1 MRLFNILLCYFASVF
16 YILLIVFLL
25 YKNPRSRLNRFCALA
40 ILPFTIWSTAF
51 IFFNSAVSPD
61 EAISWLNIASI
72 GWCSFPSFVLFFY
85 MEFTGYYRVV
95 RNPLMMILCI
105 VPALFCIY
113 WQQAGYTIAGII
125 KQPYGWSYI
134 IKPTLPLAFFILYYA
149 SFVATSI
156 YLIYDYGRKAKTKRD
171 KKAARLFFIT
181 PLLTVILSS
190 LTDIIFPLFE
200 ITAVP
205 PIGVVFILI
214 WASGFVFAISNYK
227 LMDLTPAGAAD
238 EIIATMSDALI
249 LLDTDYKIAFAN
261 NAAYDLLGYS
271 PYELQDKPFDLIT
284 APAADGSSI
293 SKLLAESDAVNN
305 HEMYLKAKSGE
316 NIPAWILASA
326 VKDKFG
332 EPTGI
337 VINARDVREH
347 KKIEQDLQESEEKY
361 RNLVEHALIGIG
373 IHQDNKIVYANEKFA
388 TMLGYTAK
396 DVVGRWIADIIHPE
410 ERSSILER
418 AARRQSGNSEPDTYE
433 IRFLRED
440 GSFFYALISNVLI
453 EYNGNTATLFNIVDI
468 TDTKSRIELEQINK
482 ELESFSYTVSH
493 DLRAPLRSIKGFSQ
507 ALLEDYEDM
516 LDAEGADYL
525 HRICAAAKRM
535 EGLVDDLLEL
545 SRLGRAQLCM
555 SSVNL
560 SEICCEIAAELKEL
574 EPQRQVKLAI
584 AKDITAYGDKNLLR
598 VVMENLLQNAWKFTG
613 KNPNAKI
620 EFGIMHSED
629 GPIYFVHDNGIGFDM
644 SYVDKLF
651 KPFQRL
657 HSEAE
662 FPGTG
667 VGLAT
672 VYRIIQRH
680 GGKIWAESRE
690 NKGTTFYFTLPL

>member
-40 ILPFTIWSTAF
+40 ILPFAIWSTAF
-51 IFFNSAVSPD
+51 IFFNSAVTPD
-61 EAISWLNIASI
+61 EAMAWLNIASI

-85 MEFTGYYRVV
+85 MEFTGYDGVV

-113 WQQAGYTIAGII
+113 WQQAGYIIAGII

-134 IKPTLPLAFFILYYA
+134 IKPTLPLAFFILYYIG
-149 SFVATSI
+149 FVATSI

-200 ITAVP
+200 IAAVP

-214 WASGFVFAISNYK
+214 WANGFVFAISNYK
-227 LMDLTPAGAAD
+227 LMELTPAGAAD

-249 LLDTDYKIAFAN
+249 LLDPDYKIAFAN

-271 PYELQDKPFDLIT
+271 PDELQNKPFGLIT
-284 APAADGSSI
+284 APTADEKIIG
-293 SKLLAESDAVNN
+293 KLLAGFTDINS
-305 HEMYLKAKSGE
+305 HEMYLKAKNGE
-316 NIPAWILASA
+316 NIPVWISASV

-332 EPTGI
+332 ESTGI

-347 KKIEQDLQESEEKY
+347 KKIEQDLRESEEKY

-373 IHQDNKIVYANEKFA
+373 IHQNNKIVYANEKFA
-388 TMLGYTAK
+388 AMLGYTRK
-396 DVVGRWIADIIHPE
+396 DVTGRWIADIIHPE
-410 ERSSILER
+410 ERSFILER
-418 AARRQSGNSEPDTYE
+418 AARRQSGSSEPDTYE
-433 IRFLRED
+433 IRFLRND

-453 EYNGNTATLFNIVDI
+453 EYNGNIATLFNIVDI

-493 DLRAPLRSIKGFSQ
+493 DLRAPLRSIKGFGQ

-525 HRICAAAKRM
+525 RRICAAAKRM
-535 EGLVDDLLEL
+535 EELVDDLLEL
-545 SRLGRAQLCM
+545 SRLGRAELCM

-560 SEICCEIAAELKEL
+560 SEICCEIAAELKDL
-574 EPQRQVKLAI
+574 EPQRQVKIVI

-613 KNPNAKI
+613 NNPNAKI
-620 EFGIMHSED
+620 EFGVMHSED
-629 GPIYFVHDNGIGFDM
+629 GPIYFVRDNGTGFDM
-644 SYVDKLF
+644 SYADKLF

-657 HSEAE
+657 HTEAE

-672 VYRIIQRH
+672 VYKIIQRH
-680 GGKIWAESRE
+680 GGKIWAESQK

>member
-25 YKNPRSRLNRFCALA
+25 YKNPKSRLNRFCALA

-51 IFFNSAVSPD
+51 VFFHSAISPD
-61 EAISWLNIASI
+61 EAMAWLNIASV
-72 GWCSFPSFVLFFY
+72 GWCSFPSFVLLFY
-85 MEFTGYYRVV
+85 MEFTGYDRVV
-95 RNPLMMILCI
+95 SNPLMMILCI
-105 VPALFCIY
+105 IPALFCIY

-134 IKPTLPLAFFILYYA
+134 IKPTLPLAFFILYYIG
-149 SFVATSI
+149 FVATSI
-156 YLIYDYGRKAKTKRD
+156 YLIYDYGQKAKTKRD
-171 KKAARLFFIT
+171 KKAASLFFIT

-396 DVVGRWIADIIHPE
+396 LFTLKSAVLFWKGRREGKAATVNQ
-410 ERSSILER
+410 IL
-418 AARRQSGNSEPDTYE
+418 
-433 IRFLRED
+433 
-440 GSFFYALISNVLI
+440 
-453 EYNGNTATLFNIVDI
+453 
-468 TDTKSRIELEQINK
+468 TKSD
-482 ELESFSYTVSH
+482 F
-493 DLRAPLRSIKGFSQ
+493 
-507 ALLEDYEDM
+507 
-516 LDAEGADYL
+516 
-525 HRICAAAKRM
+525 
-535 EGLVDDLLEL
+535 
-545 SRLGRAQLCM
+545 
-555 SSVNL
+555 
-560 SEICCEIAAELKEL
+560 
-574 EPQRQVKLAI
+574 
-584 AKDITAYGDKNLLR
+584 
-598 VVMENLLQNAWKFTG
+598 
-613 KNPNAKI
+613 
-620 EFGIMHSED
+620 
-629 GPIYFVHDNGIGFDM
+629 
-644 SYVDKLF
+644 
-651 KPFQRL
+651 
-657 HSEAE
+657 
-662 FPGTG
+662 
-667 VGLAT
+667 
-672 VYRIIQRH
+672 
-680 GGKIWAESRE
+680 
-690 NKGTTFYFTLPL
+690 